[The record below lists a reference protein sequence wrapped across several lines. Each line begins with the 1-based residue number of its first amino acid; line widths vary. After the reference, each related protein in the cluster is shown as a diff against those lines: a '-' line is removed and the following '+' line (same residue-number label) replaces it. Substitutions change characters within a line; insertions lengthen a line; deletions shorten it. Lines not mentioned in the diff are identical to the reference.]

1 MSSPATQN
9 VREARIRIV
18 QEHLDA
24 ENKHDL
30 DAIMATFSNQPAF
43 ALNGRDLAGQETIR
57 GLYDGFG
64 FGQRG
69 SFSEIQAEIKQWYFG
84 DDSITLELFLRAK
97 HTGEWQ
103 GIPATGRAVA
113 VPLCAIFTFDAN
125 NQVASER
132 VYFDAAT
139 VLQQIGV
146 LQ

>member
-24 ENKHDL
+24 ENNHDL
-30 DAIMATFSNQPAF
+30 DAIMRTFSAQPAF
-43 ALNGRDLAGQETIR
+43 ALNGMDLAGQETIR

-69 SFSEIQAEIKQWYFG
+69 SFSEIQAEIKHWYLG

-113 VPLCAIFTFDAN
+113 VPLCAIFTFDAD

-146 LQ
+146 PQ